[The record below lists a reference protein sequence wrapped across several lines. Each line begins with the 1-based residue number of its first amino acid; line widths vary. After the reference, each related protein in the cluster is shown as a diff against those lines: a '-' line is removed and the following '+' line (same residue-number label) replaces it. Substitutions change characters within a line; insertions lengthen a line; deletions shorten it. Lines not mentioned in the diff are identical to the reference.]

1 MSPDAEKIRHR
12 RTSIAAK
19 KGVGD
24 DGNDAATEPALRIST
39 LKSLGDTEIVI
50 DGAIYDIAE
59 FDHPG
64 GESIQIFGGN
74 DVTVQYKMIHPYHTS
89 KHLEKMKR
97 VGTVPDYS
105 SEYKFDTPFERE
117 IKREVFKII
126 KRGKEFGTNGY
137 FLRAFFYIGLFFALQ
152 YYWVTIPTS
161 YALAIVYG
169 ISQAFIGL
177 NVQHDANH
185 GAVSKKAWVN
195 NVLGLG
201 ADFIG
206 GSKWLWME
214 QHWTHHSFTNHHTK
228 DPDSYGA
235 EPMILWNDYHPD
247 HPKRSYIHNF
257 QGFYYILVLAGY
269 WLSSVFNTQILTL
282 QQAGA
287 KEVGIKMNSPY
298 VLKSRKYAIALRI
311 LYIYTNVVAP
321 FVTIQGFSWNVLGH
335 ILTMGASSSLT
346 LAILFALSHN
356 FENADRDPTY
366 DVRHGGDQICWFKS
380 QVETSST
387 YGGFISGCLT
397 GGLNFQV
404 EHHLFPRM
412 SSAWYPY
419 IAPKVREICEKH
431 NVRYAYYPW
440 VWQNLISTIKY
451 VHQAGTGS
459 NWLHGNP
466 YSGSQ

>member
-1 MSPDAEKIRHR
+1 MAPDADRLRQR
-12 RTSIAAK
+12 RTKDLDDAANS
-19 KGVGD
+19 D
-24 DGNDAATEPALRIST
+24 ATEPALRIST
-39 LKSLGDTEIVI
+39 LKSLGETEVVI
-50 DGAIYDIAE
+50 DGAIYDIKN

-64 GESIQIFGGN
+64 GESILLFGGN

-89 KHLEKMKR
+89 KHLEKMER

-105 SEYKFDTPFERE
+105 SEYVWDTEFERE
-117 IKREVFKII
+117 IKREVFKIVR
-126 KRGKEFGTNGY
+126 RGREFGTPGY
-137 FLRAFFYIGLFFALQ
+137 FARAIFYIGLFFSLQ
-152 YYWVTIPTS
+152 YQWMFSVTT
-161 YALAIVYG
+161 YTLAIFYG

-185 GAVSKKAWVN
+185 GAASKRPIVN
-195 NVLGLG
+195 EILGLG

-214 QHWTHHSFTNHHTK
+214 QHWTHHSYTNHFEK

-235 EPMILWNDYHPD
+235 EPMLLWNDYPPGHE
-247 HPKRSYIHNF
+247 KRSWVHKF
-257 QGFYYILVLAGY
+257 QAFYYLFVLAGY
-269 WLSSVFNTQILTL
+269 WLSSVFNKQVLDLKQT
-282 QQAGA
+282 GA
-287 KEVGIKMNSPY
+287 ATVGINMENPY
-298 VLKSRKYAIALRI
+298 IRKSRKYAIALRL
-311 LYIYTNVVAP
+311 LYIYSNCIAP
-321 FVTIQGFSWNVLGH
+321 FQTQGFSWDIVGH
-335 ILTMGASSSLT
+335 IMVMGASSSLT

-356 FENADRDPTY
+356 FEDVDRDPTY
-366 DVRHGGDQICWFKS
+366 GTRHGKDEGTCWFKS

-419 IAPKVREICEKH
+419 IAPKVREICKKH
-431 NVRYAYYPW
+431 GVKYAYYPW
-440 VWQNLISTIKY
+440 VHQNLISCIKY
-451 VHQAGTGS
+451 IHQAGNAS

-466 YSGSQ
+466 YSGEL